1 MLAAV
6 TFLCL
11 GSVFYAYFGYP
22 LLLIILTRLGAG
34 RRCGLTSAGGQDG
47 ELLTIIIAARNE
59 ESVIGEK
66 IEQTL
71 GLKMGTGTVES
82 AGTQVIVCS
91 DASDDR
97 TDEIVRSYSAR
108 GVELVRSPA
117 REGKEKAQALAV
129 SAARGRILLFTD
141 AKIRLNPGA
150 IDSVLLQF
158 DDPEIGAVSSR
169 DLVEPPAS
177 SANGGSSEVQGSGEG
192 FYVRYEMW
200 LRKVETAFDSVVGL
214 SGSAFAVRRK
224 LGEGMRTD
232 LPSDFA
238 LLISARRAGL
248 RGVLDSGFVGSYRAV
263 KTEEEEFSRKVRTVL
278 RGITTL
284 MASAETMNP
293 LIYGTFAF
301 QMISHKLF
309 RWLVPWFLLAG
320 YGGTLELASGSAVFA
335 LLAAGLSLFFLAA
348 MAAFLVPK
356 LRSKVLFKIP
366 LFFCVTNLAVLIAW
380 IKYLSGQRAVTW
392 NPSAK
397 AA

>member
-6 TFLCL
+6 TFFCL

-22 LLLIILTRLGAG
+22 LLLIILTRLGAE
-34 RRCGLTSAGGQDG
+34 RRGCLTSAGGPDG

-71 GLKMGTGTVES
+71 GLKLGTGTVES

-97 TDEIVRSYSAR
+97 TDEIVRSFSAR
-108 GVELVRSPA
+108 GVELVRSSA

-141 AKIRLNPGA
+141 AKIRLNAGA
-150 IDSVLLQF
+150 IDSVLSQF
-158 DDPEIGAVSSR
+158 EDQGIGAVSSR

-177 SANGGSSEVQGSGEG
+177 ASGGPAEVQGSGEG

-248 RGVLDSGFVGSYRAV
+248 RGVLDSGFVGSYCAV

-309 RWLVPWFLLAG
+309 RWLVPWFLLVG

-348 MAAFLVPK
+348 VAAFFWPK